1 MAGHKYSCSHFV
13 FQYEGHFSS
22 NFSFS
27 QSLPWANSQL
37 QSSISK
43 MSNIMKRNRN
53 HKRERW
59 LQLPPR
65 APPFS
70 DFVDPSPSQK
80 GRLLLPLLWLP
91 WPPNITGVLFV
102 KEHFWKATQ
111 QNLASEQQKKL
122 KYVSTFLSL
131 FSAALVSIT
140 SFKSRGLSIHR
151 SKGMSLLCIIDGN
164 IWI

>member
-43 MSNIMKRNRN
+43 MSNIMKRKRN

-65 APPFS
+65 APLPQTLQIHHPVRRAGDYFHCS
-70 DFVDPSPSQK
+70 GYRGPLISLGCYLSK
-80 GRLLLPLLWLP
+80 NTSGR
-91 WPPNITGVLFV
+91 T
-102 KEHFWKATQ
+102 TQ
-111 QNLASEQQKKL
+111 QNLASEPQKKL
-122 KYVSTFLSL
+122 KHVSTSPGL
-131 FSAALVSIT
+131 FTAAFISIM
-140 SFKSRGLSIHR
+140 SFKSREL
-151 SKGMSLLCIIDGN
+151 
-164 IWI
+164 